1 MSEIWIMRFIV
12 IYLILG
18 INYCFSQNLMNRKSN
33 LFFTSSISKQRMDY
47 FWNLGIKTRKKYYE
61 IGVET
66 GIGVEKTLF
75 QQTFSPHIEITTFY
89 NIIQQEV
96 NRKNGI
102 VFGPGLIL
110 SGTTYRIQTPIR
122 YGDIFLG
129 YHLCLGRKLKFF
141 HQGGYGIM
149 FESFNS
155 YEGKVVSRAYNY
167 CFKIGLS
174 YAMHI

>member
-1 MSEIWIMRFIV
+1 MRFIV

-18 INYCFSQNLMNRKSN
+18 INYCFSQNLMNRNSN
-33 LFFTSSISKQRMDY
+33 LFFTSSISKQRMDF
-47 FWNLGIKTRKKYYE
+47 FWNLGVKTRKKYLE

-110 SGTTYRIQTPIR
+110 SGTTYKIQNPIR
-122 YGDIFLG
+122 YGDVFLG